1 MCIIDWSSDVC
12 SSDLVPI
19 APHPLSAA
27 ADGSGLVME
36 GWPAVIAAV
45 AIVVMIVGIAP
56 VVTVARLAV
65 DDVDSAARI
74 VPSVRPISVS
84 VVPVLQVPER
94 SEEHTSELQSLM
106 LISYAVFCLK
116 KKKNKHN

>member
-84 VVPVLQVPER
+84 VVTVLQR
-94 SEEHTSELQSLM
+94 SEEQTSELQTLM
-106 LISYAVFCLK
+106 RNSYAVFYLN
-116 KKKNKHN
+116 KNIK